1 MMRTTV
7 VGSWPP
13 EERYRAPLALYFS
26 GQTDQSESETL
37 LREVAA
43 VAIAQQQACGLD
55 EYTGGETSA
64 DSFILHLPRL
74 LTGIEPTDQL
84 DAWGGRGSYFITG
97 PLGAPRGLGVAAAFR
112 RERAIDS
119 RVTNITIPGTRPIGS
134 WSTSRSSHSGKRRQP
149 DGGTRQAKRG
159 AVSARSRRRVELEI
173 DQSWANGGCK
183 WSTK

>member
-1 MMRTTV
+1 MIRTTV

-13 EERYRAPLALYFS
+13 EERYRSPLARYFR
-26 GQTDQSESETL
+26 GQMGEPESESI

-55 EYTGGETSA
+55 ECNGGETSA

-74 LTGIEPTDQL
+74 LTGVEPTDQL
-84 DAWGGRGSYFITG
+84 DAWGGRGSYSITG

-119 RVTNITIPGTRPIGS
+119 RVTKVTIPGPSEITTIL
-134 WSTSRSSHSGKRRQP
+134 QP
-149 DGGTRQAKRG
+149 RAP
-159 AVSARSRRRVELEI
+159 RRRPSPVGSCLFPTQKHTPI
-173 DQSWANGGCK
+173 H
-183 WSTK
+183 TR